1 MTEEQSLPSLTH
13 LELAMQ
19 TIYRVMPP
27 TPQYAWASL
36 CQRLNMEVWL
46 KHENHT
52 PVGAFKVRGGIVL
65 MDELSRALV
74 AQPVTGVVTATRGN
88 HGQSIAFAARRYG
101 IPVVVVVP
109 EGNSVEKN
117 HAMRTLGAEL
127 IVHGH
132 DFQAASEHAQRLA
145 VERKLYRVPSF
156 HPLLVRGVG
165 TYALEFLR
173 AVPDL
178 DTVYVPI
185 GLGSGICGM
194 IAAREALNLRTNI
207 VGVVSAGAPAY
218 ARSFTVETLI
228 EHEVTTRL
236 ADGMACRTPIAEAL
250 KIIQAYVGRIVE
262 VTDEEVAAA
271 MRVLFTDTHNVAEGA
286 GAAGLAALMKDQESM
301 RGRKVGLVL
310 CGGNVDADVFA
321 RVLAG

>member
-1 MTEEQSLPSLTH
+1 MTQDQFLPSFSRF
-13 LELAMQ
+13 ESAMQ
-19 TIYRVMPP
+19 LIYRVMPP
-27 TPQYAWASL
+27 TPQYAWAPL

-52 PVGAFKVRGGIVL
+52 PTGAFKVRGGIVL
-65 MDELSRALV
+65 MDELSRTLGSNHV
-74 AQPVTGVVTATRGN
+74 NGVVTATRGN
-88 HGQSIAFAARRYG
+88 HGQSVAFAARRYG

-117 HAMRTLGAEL
+117 YAMRALGVDL
-127 IVHGH
+127 VVHGH
-132 DFQAASEHAQRLA
+132 DFQAASEHAARLA
-145 VERKLYRVPSF
+145 AERGLYRVPSF

-178 DTVYVPI
+178 HTVYVPI

-194 IAAREALNLRTNI
+194 IASREALNLRTNI

-218 ARSFTVETLI
+218 ARSFTEGASI
-228 EHEVTTRL
+228 DHEVTTRL
-236 ADGMACRTPIAEAL
+236 ADGMACRTPIADAL
-250 KIIQAYVGRIVE
+250 EIIRTHAERIIE
-262 VTDEEVAAA
+262 VTDEEVARA

-301 RGRKVGLVL
+301 RDRKVGLVL

-321 RVLAG
+321 RVLTE